1 MNSRSRSSVPITR
14 VSNRLR
20 KNHAKRAML
29 YRLLRDYVSNGK
41 ALTEVFA
48 ILAARKRDDKDPD
61 YVIFETLSHLVRDK
75 NIGVFAALRQLLPVD
90 EVLLIEAYPGH
101 VLREGFEQAR
111 QLAESKKEIGSTIK
125 SMLALPVLSLIIGFS
140 TLYILLREQVPL
152 FTSILPVE
160 LWDTSSRGV
169 LVLYAVFVDQLHI
182 TVAIITAIVCWIV
195 FYSLRQPTGGHRR
208 YLDQLPPWSIQRDLQ
223 ATSFLG
229 ALGAMFNQRVSLPDA
244 VSRIAQVAPV
254 YLKSHLLKV
263 SERLRQ
269 NQKPGRALSV
279 DLFDRETSG
288 YIRDFIDRPS
298 FGDTLMTMAVERQKS
313 LKQKITSFSMI
324 IGVVII
330 LAINGI
336 NAYVAYTGF
345 SLNQQVKEYYS
356 R

>member
-1 MNSRSRSSVPITR
+1 
-14 VSNRLR
+14 
-20 KNHAKRAML
+20 ML